1 VVHVDVKNGEQAN
14 EESHHEG
21 TPRKDRPKVLSA
33 AERAEKKN
41 RDEDTEHQDM
51 PLEGMKK
58 VQLIEKL
65 KETQDLADKNYDLYV
80 RSQAEMENLKK
91 RFQRDK
97 DEWVKFSNE
106 SLIKELLPVLDN
118 LEQAI
123 LHANNENA
131 IDALREGVEL
141 TLKALKDRLGKAGLV
156 EIHSVGRPFDPNVHE
171 AMAVQED
178 PESDPGTVLQEV
190 QKGYM
195 LNDRLIRPA
204 MVIVNRSQT

>member
-1 VVHVDVKNGEQAN
+1 MVHVDVKNGEPAK
-14 EESHHEG
+14 EESSHEG
-21 TPRKDRPKVLSA
+21 TPRGEPPKDLTA
-33 AERAEKKN
+33 AERAEKK
-41 RDEDTEHQDM
+41 DETTEDKDM

-58 VQLIEKL
+58 AQLIEKL
-65 KETQDLADKNYDLYV
+65 KETQELADKNYDLYV

-97 DEWVKFSNE
+97 EELIKFSNE

-123 LHANNENA
+123 LHANDENP

-141 TLKALKDRLGKAGLV
+141 TRKALKDRLSKEGLV
-156 EIHSVGRPFDPNVHE
+156 EIHSVGRPFDPNLHE

-178 PESDPGTVLQEV
+178 PNSDPGTVLQEV
-190 QKGYM
+190 QKGYT

-204 MVIVNRSQT
+204 MVVVNRSQT